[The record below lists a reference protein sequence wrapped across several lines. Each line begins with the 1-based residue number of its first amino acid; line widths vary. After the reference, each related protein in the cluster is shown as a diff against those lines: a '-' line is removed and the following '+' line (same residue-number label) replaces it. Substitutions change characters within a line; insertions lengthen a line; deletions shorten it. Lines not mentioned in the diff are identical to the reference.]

1 MAAIDQLFGFD
12 FADEG
17 LSPDARRRLGVAQ
30 SEASRG
36 AARSV
41 AAALG
46 QGSTNPLAASNAYQE
61 ATRDA
66 RTGALRTVLE
76 QEAQRR
82 AAQTQMARQVIGSLI
97 TSGGQAVGMAI
108 PAAQPLT
115 NAATGAASSA
125 LGSSGAVAPLTGT
138 PPPAGGASPA
148 VARLLQAPPSAA
160 APARASAPLTAAPTA
175 ASPAPV
181 APSTPDTSAVGQ
193 LLRSSLGSGP
203 LIAPP
208 ATPTQASLTGAAPPA
223 SVLVGTGV
231 RPVPRPAGALPDDLD
246 ELARLFPGSVVRVR

>member
-12 FADEG
+12 FANEG

-30 SEASRG
+30 QEASRG

-66 RTGALRTVLE
+66 RSQALRTVLE
-76 QEAQRR
+76 QESQRR
-82 AAQTQMARQVIGSLI
+82 AAQLQMARQAIGSLI

-108 PAAQPLT
+108 PAA
-115 NAATGAASSA
+115 
-125 LGSSGAVAPLTGT
+125 APLTGAAT
-138 PPPAGGASPA
+138 NAASGALESSGATAALTGAAPAASSSSSAPSPA
-148 VARLLQAPPSAA
+148 AAQLLRRQQAQTQAAPAAPAAPAA
-160 APARASAPLTAAPTA
+160 APVAS
-175 ASPAPV
+175 
-181 APSTPDTSAVGQ
+181 STPDTSAVGQ

-208 ATPTQASLTGAAPPA
+208 ATPTQASLTGAAPAPA
-223 SVLVGTGV
+223 LVGTGV
-231 RPVPRPAGALPDDLD
+231 PPVPRPAGSLEDPLD
-246 ELARLFPGSVVRVR
+246 ELARLYPGSVQRVR